1 MVETIYATQR
11 LDHLGIVAG
20 LCREIDQGGQI
31 DRMTGPTDHQLSVGN
46 AVQAMVFIRW
56 ALSVAPST

>member
-46 AVQAMVFIRW
+46 AVQAMVFIR
-56 ALSVAPST
+56 